1 MDNTCWQACLDALNA
16 SWDGENEDRQKQPL
30 LETLEDTVTDE
41 TPYDYLKSIMAN
53 FSKILAES
61 TSREQQKKLL
71 HMLISEITINEQRE
85 IESIILKINDSLG
98 NYMNS
103 KKAYPY

>member
-1 MDNTCWQACLDALNA
+1 M
-16 SWDGENEDRQKQPL
+16 
-30 LETLEDTVTDE
+30 EDTVTDE
-41 TPYDYLKSIMAN
+41 TLYDYLKSIMAN
-53 FSKILAES
+53 FSKTLAES

>member
-1 MDNTCWQACLDALNA
+1 MR
-16 SWDGENEDRQKQPL
+16 SWDGDNEDNQKKPL

-41 TPYDYLKSIMAN
+41 TLYDYLKSIMAN
-53 FSKILAES
+53 FSKTLAES